1 MEMER
6 EGDLRKNLYPIGR
19 IGNGDKKI
27 NMDFVH
33 AVCFQEAKRL
43 WDRRK
48 ERVNRDRIFVKFS
61 LPAYLENYKV
71 LLREF
76 NKILFPKIAFFSG
89 GELKDVIYL
98 PRFEWYVNQ
107 GERVD
112 TVMFSDYVRNMEYL
126 LKDIDVLKLLNHE
139 EDYIRSM

>member
-1 MEMER
+1 MR
-6 EGDLRKNLYPIGR
+6 HVFK
-19 IGNGDKKI
+19 
-27 NMDFVH
+27 
-33 AVCFQEAKRL
+33 
-43 WDRRK
+43 
-48 ERVNRDRIFVKFS
+48 
-61 LPAYLENYKV
+61 
-71 LLREF
+71 F

-89 GELKDVIYL
+89 EDTELENVIYL

-139 EDYIRSM
+139 EDYIRSK